1 MHTFGNNSPELEHL
15 DSDPVAAKDLLI
27 PTNLNTAAQ
36 KAGFAAGRAVKTL
49 RELQSNIGGLSFHE
63 GRLKTKQLAQ
73 DKPFHFMA
81 GVASAAFTVGL
92 VLRLWRSTRVH

>member
-49 RELQSNIGGLSFHE
+49 RELQSNISGLRSYE
-63 GRLKTKQLAQ
+63 GRLKTKQFAQ
-73 DKPFHFMA
+73 DKPFHFMPGVA
-81 GVASAAFTVGL
+81 GVAFAVGL

>member
-36 KAGFAAGRAVKTL
+36 KAGFAAGRAVRTL
-49 RELQSNIGGLSFHE
+49 RELQSNISGLRSYE
-63 GRLKTKQLAQ
+63 GRLKTKQFTQ
-73 DKPFHFMA
+73 DKPFHFMPGVA
-81 GVASAAFTVGL
+81 GVAFTVGL